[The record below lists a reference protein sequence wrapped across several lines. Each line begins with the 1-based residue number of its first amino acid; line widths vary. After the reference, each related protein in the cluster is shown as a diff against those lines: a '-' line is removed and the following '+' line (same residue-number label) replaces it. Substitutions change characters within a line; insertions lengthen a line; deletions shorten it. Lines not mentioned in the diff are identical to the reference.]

1 MFRLHRE
8 FTQHQNASAKRFGAG
23 FSFIEVI
30 VAIFIMSVMLLLLQ
44 AVVQSNVLVRNAKN
58 QGIALA
64 IARNELEGLRIGG
77 YAALPQSGSFSDTLL
92 SSLPVAATT
101 TRTIS
106 TYNAKTKQVTVS
118 VIWLDPGTLASS
130 TVSLSTLITETGGLL

>member
-1 MFRLHRE
+1 MFRFSR
-8 FTQHQNASAKRFGAG
+8 G

-58 QGIALA
+58 QGVALA
-64 IARNELEGLRIGG
+64 IARNEIEVLRIGG
-77 YAALPQSGSFSDTLL
+77 YAMLPPIGSFPDALL
-92 SSLPVAATT
+92 SSLPPAATT
-101 TRTIS
+101 TLTVS
-106 TYNAKTKQVTVS
+106 AYNAKTKQVTAS
-118 VIWLDPGTLASS
+118 VIWLDPGTFASS